1 MIWQWQSRRTTPDA
15 DDILKGVAAGM
26 VGGLVGSLVMNQVH
40 TVSRALQRAS
50 GYSGNGVARQRL
62 GDPPSAT
69 GRRAPANGRGRTKAQ
84 GKSGGTSK
92 VEERGESASQES
104 ATVRAAQAVSRRLTG
119 RELGFRQERRGGQV
133 AHYGF
138 GMVMGAIY
146 GGLTEVLPKTTKAFG
161 LPFGIA
167 VWLFGD
173 ELMLPLL
180 GLGRK
185 PTQVPLSL
193 HAESFA
199 AHLVYGLTSDTVRR
213 LLRPTTG

>member
-1 MIWQWQSRRTTPDA
+1 MFWEWRSRRAGPET
-15 DDILKGVAAGM
+15 DDILKGMAAGM

-40 TVSRALQRAS
+40 SVSRALQRVS
-50 GYSGNGVARQRL
+50 GYSGNGVARQRV

-69 GRRAPANGRGRTKAQ
+69 GRRAPANGRGKSKGQ
-84 GKSGGTSK
+84 GKGSRASG
-92 VEERGESASQES
+92 VEDGGEGASEES
-104 ATVRAAQAVSRRLTG
+104 ATVRTAQMVSRRLTG
-119 RELGFRQERRGGQV
+119 RELGFRQERWGGQI

-138 GMVMGAIY
+138 GMIMGAIY

-185 PTQVPLSL
+185 PTQVPIGL

-199 AHLVYGLTSDTVRR
+199 AHLVFGLTSDTVRR
-213 LLRPTTG
+213 LLRPTMG